1 MSFNTPTENTMSSQ
15 EEGWQETKGRKPRKV
30 PVFKPEEG
38 QFTISQN
45 SKEGAFDNASG
56 LEKEKLFADGYL
68 QARTGMLD
76 TNQILLYF
84 KALQEAAVEAHFR
97 TYGEPD
103 RSYLQS
109 KITINVLQSKD
120 TGKFGFANCHITNDP
135 DHKMYWVF
143 LGKGPRQDFPKEESV
158 TLADGT
164 VQKTILNFL
173 EPAWIEM
180 TEDQQTELVN
190 FKARKFATKKISPE
204 EYKDF
209 NSITELPLLLTNW
222 NATAEEMLQLS
233 GDELYSYLEEQTDL
247 INRLG
252 NEIAN
257 ALPNEDEDKIS
268 EDISAALS
276 QESSED
282 IVSSMNNLLLP
293 VRERSKIATH
303 HKITAERLFVE
314 NIAKSTGRY
323 HLYILKAPLWAT
335 KEELF
340 SRFYPYNTI
349 VGTFT
354 QTYPCIDGT
363 SRTITDEHYPHIWF
377 EKSKDN
383 ETKVAH
389 IAFTRNGKPDAAFAL
404 TMMTKFDLLG
414 HNSNGDELVQEQ
426 IVFCWEDIEKFRAK
440 KQFRQPYFNTRR
452 QSDFK
457 PGEKFNY
464 QPSWTKPEIVSMVR
478 SESIPLP
485 EQPPAVQGDTI
496 LGIISNKATTSAG
509 GQWSK
514 PLNKQEFLRD
524 DQGNLIKQVSYT
536 AIVKKASQRGY
547 DPNLR
552 DDGNMDVLF

>member
-1 MSFNTPTENTMSSQ
+1 MSSNTPTENIKSSQ

-38 QFTISQN
+38 QFTISRDN
-45 SKEGAFDNASG
+45 KDGAFDSSSG

-68 QARTGMLD
+68 QIRSGMLD
-76 TNQILLYF
+76 SNQILIFF
-84 KALQEAAVEAHFR
+84 KALQEAAIEAHR
-97 TYGEPD
+97 RIYEVEDT
-103 RSYLQS
+103 SYRKSQ
-109 KITINVLQSKD
+109 IIINVLQSKD

-143 LGKGPRQDFPKEESV
+143 LGKGPDKSFPKEESV

-164 VQKTILNFL
+164 IQKTILNFL

-180 TEDQQTELVN
+180 TEDQRVELAN

-204 EYKDF
+204 EYEDF
-209 NSITELPLLLTNW
+209 KSITELPPLLADWDEVADKLP
-222 NATAEEMLQLS
+222 ELY

-247 INRLG
+247 ITQLG

-268 EDISAALS
+268 KDISDALS
-276 QESSED
+276 QESGED
-282 IVSSMNNLLLP
+282 IVRTFNNLLLP

-303 HKITAERLFVE
+303 HKITAEKLFVE
-314 NIAKSTGRY
+314 NIAKSSGRY
-323 HLYILKAPLWAT
+323 HLYITKAPLWAT

-340 SRFYPYNTI
+340 RRFYPYNT
-349 VGTFT
+349 VDGTFT
-354 QTYPCIDGT
+354 VTYPCIDG
-363 SRTITDEHYPHIWF
+363 SQRTITNEFYPHIWF

-389 IAFTRNGKPDAAFAL
+389 IAFTQNGRPDAAFAL
-404 TMMTKFDLLG
+404 TMMTKFDLSG

-426 IVFCWEDIEKFRAK
+426 IVFCWEDREKFKSTR
-440 KQFRQPYFNTRR
+440 QFRQPYFHMKK

-457 PGEKFNY
+457 PGQKFSY
-464 QPSWTKPEIVSMVR
+464 QPSWSEPKIVSMVR
-478 SESIPLP
+478 SESNPSQ
-485 EQPPAVQGDTI
+485 EQPPPIESDSI
-496 LGIISNKATTSAG
+496 LGIINSKTNSAA
-509 GQWSK
+509 GQWSR
-514 PLNKQEFLRD
+514 PLNKQELLKD
-524 DQGNLIKQVSYT
+524 DQGNLVKQVSYT
-536 AIVKKASQRGY
+536 AIVKKANQRGY

-552 DDGNMDVLF
+552 DDGTNLF